1 MSETWLLVDSHLA
14 SHGEKIEWM
23 ERIRDDKIDED
34 KQILVEDH
42 IHLNQG
48 AYRQGTRR
56 TEDPAKTPPAEPED
70 MRAKKTDLSPTE
82 LQTLDLVP
90 KTAHERIAVLD
101 IQRGVA
107 ILLIFLVNISNMG
120 NSVYEHF
127 GDARLLG
134 WQPAD
139 RICWWIIRLFIDGT
153 QRGLLQFLFGAG
165 ALILLSRTQDPE
177 GPVAVADLYFRRNF
191 LLILFGLFDIFGLL
205 WFGDILY
212 QYGAAALFLFPLRRF
227 NGMVLL
233 AISLSAVAV
242 VTALSAGNY
251 QRQVAAY
258 TEAQSAQVKQAQ
270 HQPLTSKDTQAI
282 SARAKKLASLR
293 TPEIALVE
301 ERSVRMGPF
310 IDYARWSTHIWLTFV
325 FPTLLRNVSEVFFP
339 AILGMALFKFGVTQG
354 NRSTRFYVLLAML
367 CYIPGLVLRANDALV
382 FTQFQALPNKAAVF
396 SELARLFVTLGH
408 VALINLLV
416 KSSLGLRLLSPFKA
430 AGRTAF
436 SLYLIQNFLGMWV
449 LFPGFSLGLFGRFGW
464 FGLTILALAVMVAQ
478 LLLAAIWL
486 HIFTMGPFE
495 WLWRSLSYKHLQRFR
510 RQLA

>member
-1 MSETWLLVDSHLA
+1 M
-14 SHGEKIEWM
+14 
-23 ERIRDDKIDED
+23 
-34 KQILVEDH
+34 Q
-42 IHLNQG
+42 
-48 AYRQGTRR
+48 
-56 TEDPAKTPPAEPED
+56 AKT
-70 MRAKKTDLSPTE
+70 TDLCSTE
-82 LQTLDLVP
+82 LQKLDLAP
-90 KTAHERIAVLD
+90 KTARERIAVLD

-107 ILLIFLVNISNMG
+107 ILLIFFVNISNMG

-153 QRGLLQFLFGAG
+153 QRGLLQLLFGAG
-165 ALILLSRTQDPE
+165 ALILLSKTQDPE

-212 QYGAAALFLFPLRRF
+212 QYGAAALFLFPLRRLHAK
-227 NGMVLL
+227 VLL
-233 AISLSAVAV
+233 AISLSAIAV
-242 VTALSAGNY
+242 ITALSAGNY

-258 TEAQSAQVKQAQ
+258 TEAQSAQVKQAL
-270 HQPLTSKDTQAI
+270 HQPLTSRDTQAI
-282 SARAKKLASLR
+282 AARVKKLASLH
-293 TPEIALVE
+293 TPESALAE
-301 ERSVRMGPF
+301 ERSIRMGPF
-310 IDYARWSTHIWLTFV
+310 TDYAHWCTHIWLTFV
-325 FPTLLRNVSEVFFP
+325 FPTLLGNVAEVFFP

-354 NRSTRFYVLLAML
+354 LRSTRFYAWFTIF
-367 CYIPGLVLRANDALV
+367 CYIPGLVLRANDALI

-396 SELARLFVTLGH
+396 SEAARLLVTLGH

-416 KSSLGLRLLSPFKA
+416 RSSLGQRLLFPFKA

-464 FGLTILALAVMVAQ
+464 FGLTMLALAVMVAQ
-478 LLLAAIWL
+478 LLLASIWL
-486 HIFTMGPFE
+486 HFFTMGPFE
-495 WLWRSLSYKHLQRFR
+495 WLWRSLTYKHLQRFR
-510 RQLA
+510 NRLAKPDLELV